1 LQPALT
7 ALLTHWLDDPL
18 RLVGLFTESEA
29 EDFSTPL
36 TRLQEGFDHSEEIDP
51 LIGITRY
58 SHLLPRTLLTHKVHL
73 DTLTNTLASAAR
85 KASRK
90 TKPLHPTCHP
100 LLLSA
105 LASKTSGGLSPLRVL
120 PPPATLVDRVD
131 DCRSRN
137 WADVDQAEQQVGDYG
152 LGSKEQKPSLDECIA
167 AVDLLMGGS
176 GKEDE
181 SLERDWLVWGEEVG
195 TSGPLGV
202 KTGTTTSGEVEAA
215 RWLATRRREG
225 CMKD

>member
-1 LQPALT
+1 MQPALT

-18 RLVGLFTESEA
+18 RLVGFFTESEA

-36 TRLQEGFDHSEEIDP
+36 SHVQEGFYYDEETDL
-51 LIGITRY
+51 LIGIPRY

-73 DTLTNTLASAAR
+73 DTLTDTLSSAAR

-90 TKPLHPTCHP
+90 LKPLHPTCHP

-137 WADVDQAEQQVGDYG
+137 WADVDQAEQQVGDYE
-152 LGSKEQKPSLDECIA
+152 LGSNERKPSLDECIA
-167 AVDLLMGGS
+167 AVDALMGGS
-176 GKEDE
+176 GKEED
-181 SLERDWLVWGEEVG
+181 SLERVWLVWGEEVG

-202 KTGTTTSGEVEAA
+202 KAETMAGPVEAA
-215 RWLATRRREG
+215 RWLATRRREA
-225 CMKD
+225 CMKA